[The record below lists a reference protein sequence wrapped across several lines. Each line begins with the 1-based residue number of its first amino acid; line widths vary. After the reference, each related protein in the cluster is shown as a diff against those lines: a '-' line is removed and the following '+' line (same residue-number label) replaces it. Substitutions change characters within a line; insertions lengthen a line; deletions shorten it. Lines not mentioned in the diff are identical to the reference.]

1 MFKITRP
8 RQHFLGGHM
17 PEPSSLVL
25 FGTRLTATYLTA
37 HRLSHVRNFFR
48 GKFIHGYNVLLRFLP
63 RRK

>member
-1 MFKITRP
+1 
-8 RQHFLGGHM
+8 M